1 MKWWRKPIGVD
12 GQKNPWYGLPNSVD
26 VEMTAYGLLT
36 YIQRGLVQDALPV
49 MKWLITQRNEQGG
62 FASTQVN
69 TLGVASCCASIQ
81 LVLYDA
87 VNRNKVPI
95 R

>member
-1 MKWWRKPIGVD
+1 MKWWRKPLGVD
-12 GQKNPWYGLPNSVD
+12 DQKNPWYGLPNSVD

-36 YIQRGLVQDALPV
+36 YIQRGLIQDALPV

-69 TLGVASCCASIQ
+69 RPLRCQHSIG
-81 LVLYDA
+81 LTE
-87 VNRNKVPI
+87 
-95 R
+95 